1 MENCIF
7 RKGLVF
13 GILSLLFGLSAIPSI
28 GGTILDKKSNYPIS
42 NGNTLYVGG
51 TGPNNYTMI
60 QDAIDNASNG
70 DTVFVYSYSSPYY
83 EKIDIDETINLVG
96 QDRETT
102 VIDGNNGWLIIDIRA
117 DWVTVS
123 GFTIKNSHE
132 FSTGIYI
139 GSISSHI
146 TIKDNIIHNNGEG
159 IAISWYSNNNNI
171 SGNNITSNGYGIEL
185 DRSSGNTIIGNNF
198 LNNFGGIIVYPDA
211 NNNII
216 SNNIISNN
224 GYDNRGFGISIGTS
238 NYNLISENT
247 IIFNHN
253 YGIHI
258 WMSSNNNTVSGNTIS
273 SNYGD
278 GIFLDNNRLFSD
290 NNIINGN
297 DISSN
302 KDIGINI
309 TLSSKNTISENNFR
323 NNKRSSYFIDS
334 KNIWKHN
341 YWGRPRILPKLIFG
355 VIKIDSKWIPW
366 INIDW
371 RPALRPY
378 DI

>member
-1 MENCIF
+1 M
-7 RKGLVF
+7 RKLQAVWII
-13 GILSLLFGLSAIPSI
+13 ILFITISIPTNGRLIEKSSI
-28 GGTILDKKSNYPIS
+28 VSY
-42 NGNTLYVGG
+42 NGKTLYVGG
-51 TGPNNYTMI
+51 TGPNNYTRI

-70 DTVFVYSYSSPYY
+70 DTVFVYSNSSPYY
-83 EKIDIDETINLVG
+83 ELIDIDETINLVG

-102 VIDGNNGWLIIDIRA
+102 VIDGDNGWLIVDIRA
-117 DWVTVS
+117 NWVTVS

-132 FSTGIYI
+132 LSTGIYI
-139 GSISSHI
+139 GGYCSHI

-159 IAISWYSNNNNI
+159 IAINWYSNYNNI

-185 DRSSGNTIIGNNF
+185 DMSSDNTIMENNI
-198 LNNFGGIIVYPDA
+198 LNNYGGIMVYPVA

-216 SNNIISNN
+216 SNNIVSNN
-224 GYDNRGFGISIGTS
+224 GYDNKGFGISIGCS
-238 NYNLISENT
+238 NYNTISENT
-247 IIFNHN
+247 IIFNYN

-278 GIFLDNNRLFSD
+278 GIFLDNNIIFSD

-302 KDIGINI
+302 NEIGINI

-323 NNKRSSYFIDS
+323 NNKRSSFFIDC

-341 YWGRPRILPKLIFG
+341 YWGRPRMLPKLIFG

-366 INIDW
+366 ANIDW